1 MTITS
6 RIRRIVAAAAATVAV
21 MAVGLPAAQADAS
34 VGAMTATLQV
44 NPTPLPGQQ
53 FVKVEGVVRMT
64 PTEAQRMIDSRY
76 NLVIRLWGE
85 DGFSDD
91 LLMGPYNPANVHADI
106 WGLRFSTGNYVSNS
120 VLNEDWGVDEIY
132 AGVRLIR
139 PDSTT
144 LKSAETNLVR
154 GSW

>member
-1 MTITS
+1 MTSTS
-6 RIRRIVAAAAATVAV
+6 RIRRLLAAAAATVAV

-85 DGFSDD
+85 DGFPDD
-91 LLMGPYNPANVHADI
+91 LPMGPYNPADVHADI
-106 WGLRFSTGNYVSNS
+106 WGCGSAPGTMSPTASSTRTG
-120 VLNEDWGVDEIY
+120 
-132 AGVRLIR
+132 A
-139 PDSTT
+139 STRST
-144 LKSAETNLVR
+144 PACASSSRTR
-154 GSW
+154 

>member
-1 MTITS
+1 MTSTS
-6 RIRRIVAAAAATVAV
+6 RIRRLLAAAAATVAV

-91 LLMGPYNPANVHADI
+91 LLMGPYNPADVHADF

-132 AGVRLIR
+132 AGVRLIQ
-139 PDSTT
+139 PNSVT
-144 LKSAETNLVR
+144 LRSAETNGVY
-154 GSW
+154 GSF